1 MCCFPRKPAPG
12 AILEAA
18 RGRPCQVSFPHRQ
31 PLSCRICQGFSR
43 RKRRQRG
50 LPCSGIHG
58 QTTLSRYF
66 WRAMPGR
73 SGKRDFE
80 SEMVDVLAAP
90 QQAKTDAA
98 LRTLGLISTAHW
110 VSHFHL
116 FVLPM
121 LFPFLKEQLG
131 VGYIELGL
139 ALTIFAVTSGLTQA
153 PIGYIADHIGARKV
167 LLMGLT
173 LGGLALIMLGLHLSY
188 PFLIASAVLLGLANS
203 VYHPADYAILSAH
216 MDEARM
222 GRAFSIHTFAGF
234 LGGAVAPAIMAAL
247 VATTGGFG
255 ALIVAGAVGPLVALL
270 LLIVGIPD
278 ASAADRHVDGAPAP
292 QQNIITPTL
301 MVLTV
306 FFLLL
311 SLSSAG
317 IGNFGV
323 VALMSGYGASF
334 SSANIAL
341 TAFLGFSAVG
351 VLAGGFL
358 ADRTRRHGQVA
369 AACFAI
375 NAAIVFIIAT
385 ATLSALLLTTAM
397 AMAGF
402 LGGVIA
408 PSRDMLVRSA
418 VPAGAAGRAF
428 GIVSTGFNLGGIV
441 SPLLFGWIMDQN
453 RPHWVFGASVI
464 FMILTVLLALFTDRG
479 PQQRPAGADARL
491 MHS

>member
-1 MCCFPRKPAPG
+1 
-12 AILEAA
+12 
-18 RGRPCQVSFPHRQ
+18 
-31 PLSCRICQGFSR
+31 
-43 RKRRQRG
+43 
-50 LPCSGIHG
+50 
-58 QTTLSRYF
+58 
-66 WRAMPGR
+66 
-73 SGKRDFE
+73 
-80 SEMVDVLAAP
+80 MVDVLAAP
-90 QQAKTDAA
+90 QQTKADAS
-98 LRTLGLISTAHW
+98 LRTLAAISTAHW

-121 LFPFLKEQLG
+121 LFPFLKGQLG
-131 VGYIELGL
+131 VGYIELGF
-139 ALTIFAVTSGLTQA
+139 ALTVFAVISGLTQA
-153 PIGYIADHIGARKV
+153 PIGYLADHIGARKV

-173 LGGLALIMLGLHLSY
+173 LGGVALIMLGLHLSY
-188 PFLIASAVLLGLANS
+188 SWLIASAVLLGLANS

-234 LGGAVAPAIMAAL
+234 LGGAVAPAIVAAL
-247 VATTGGFG
+247 VTMTGGHG

-270 LLIVGIPD
+270 LLVVGIPD
-278 ASAADRHVDGAPAP
+278 ASAADRKIDGVHAPL
-292 QQNIITPTL
+292 QNIITPTL
-301 MVLTV
+301 IVLTI
-306 FFLLL
+306 FFMLL

-341 TAFLGFSAVG
+341 TAFLGFSAIG

-358 ADRTRRHGQVA
+358 ADCTRRHGQVA

-375 NAAIVFIIAT
+375 NAAIVFIIAMV
-385 ATLSALLLTTAM
+385 ALPSLLLTMAM
-397 AMAGF
+397 ASAGF

-408 PSRDMLVRSA
+408 PSRDMLVRNA
-418 VPAGAAGRAF
+418 APAGAAGRAF

-453 RPHWVFGASVI
+453 MPHWVFGASVI
-464 FMILTVLLALFTDRG
+464 FMILTVLLALFTDRSPQVG
-479 PQQRPAGADARL
+479 PAEADARL
-491 MHS
+491 MHP